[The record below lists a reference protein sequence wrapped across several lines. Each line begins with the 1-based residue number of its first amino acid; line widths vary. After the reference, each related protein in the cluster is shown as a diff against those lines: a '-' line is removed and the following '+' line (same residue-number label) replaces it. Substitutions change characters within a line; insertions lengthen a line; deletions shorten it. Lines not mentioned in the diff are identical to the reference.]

1 MSREGKQQG
10 WPSWQES
17 CCAQR
22 EQRRSRLLSQA
33 VRRGKKKRWVREKGD
48 GREVSWV
55 RRREDCTTG
64 AGGFQKYTLLEQ
76 RCMSSDTERCKQAR
90 TNTHEG
96 TWRATY
102 QRKKKDIS
110 SPQLRSA
117 KAWRQLWDQCPSVV
131 TGPEVLLAGAAPARA
146 CQQCSSAPRVL
157 GCAVQPLATCFL
169 LPLFAK
175 LV

>member
-102 QRKKKDIS
+102 QWKKKIFPLHS
-110 SPQLRSA
+110 
-117 KAWRQLWDQCPSVV
+117 
-131 TGPEVLLAGAAPARA
+131 
-146 CQQCSSAPRVL
+146 
-157 GCAVQPLATCFL
+157 CAVR
-169 LPLFAK
+169 K
-175 LV
+175 LGDSFGISALQW